1 MAAAAFRDAGV
12 EAALQGATLDAA
24 AIEAASAKAADGR
37 ELLSDMF
44 ADEDYRRHLAK
55 VFVRRAL
62 TAAGRLAPLSARGAA
77 RRRREPTGGRRPAVT
92 ATTRAHRSG
101 EPLHPRYSPR
111 RNGG

>member
-1 MAAAAFRDAGV
+1 MCGAAVSVATDGGRCTSARVALNGVAAAAFRDAGV

-24 AIEAASAKAADGR
+24 TIEAASAKAADGR

-62 TAAGRLAPLSARGAA
+62 TAAAG
-77 RRRREPTGGRRPAVT
+77 
-92 ATTRAHRSG
+92 
-101 EPLHPRYSPR
+101 
-111 RNGG
+111 